1 MNPKTGIHITKLD
14 SNRRHHGDNWIPSPL
29 HRKPVLKSMSNM
41 YIFTN
46 ECICVYC
53 SRRVGDP
60 PRSCQPWRALRGA
73 RRYWRE
79 GDPWPLLCTSS
90 PTRRRSRPRTAPAEA
105 RPTQSWLL
113 LRRWRR
119 RQMRRRRRRSRAGPL
134 KPQAPRSRPPLHRRP
149 CTPAAHAVRR
159 RIATVPCLARPR
171 RSASAET
178 RRRGERSA
186 TSTASSEVELRGVR
200 RLDAIPRTLQAT
212 SPASWAGSYA
222 GAARRERR
230 DVSFSRA
237 LQGTRP

>member
-119 RQMRRRRRRSRAGPL
+119 RQMRRRRWRSRAGPPR
-134 KPQAPRSRPPLHRRP
+134 PQAPRSRRCVVGRARRP
-149 CTPAAHAVRR
+149 RPGVLGLGCRASKDRSRPMRR
-159 RIATVPCLARPR
+159 RGQAAGRPR
-171 RSASAET
+171 TSASAKT

-186 TSTASSEVELRGVR
+186 TS
-200 RLDAIPRTLQAT
+200 
-212 SPASWAGSYA
+212 
-222 GAARRERR
+222 
-230 DVSFSRA
+230 RA
-237 LQGTRP
+237 